1 MKNNNGEIM
10 NKLVVID
17 GNSLIN
23 RAFYALPLLS
33 NKDGEYSN
41 AVYGFVNMLIKII
54 QEQNPTHIAV
64 AFDYGKKTFRNGLFN
79 EYKGTRKPT
88 PTELKSQFP
97 ILKEILKLMN
107 IKFIEIEGIEA
118 DDIIG
123 VLTRK
128 FNYDTAIV
136 TGDKDSL
143 QLINDETEVWLTKKG
158 ITEIQV
164 MNTQTLKET
173 MGIEPYQVIEMKA
186 LMGDSS
192 DNIPGVPGVGEKTA
206 TDLLLKYQTLDG
218 VYEHIDEI
226 KGKLQEKLIANKDMA
241 YLSKQLATIITDYKI
256 DVNLDDFKYDFPF
269 SSEVYKFFEKYDFN
283 SLLKKPELFTDV
295 EIDKLFEQYS
305 ANVIEIESVNQ
316 LQEVVKYIEKAKRFN
331 FDIDENFYFAYDKN
345 CEYFINLQDGLFAK
359 VSYED
364 IINVLKPVFENK
376 DIKKTV
382 YDYKLLKHILAES
395 NVDLKGVD
403 FDCMLGDYLLFAGE
417 KQQTKND
424 LINQN
429 RLNEKYMSINL
440 FYLKESIEARLK
452 EKELYHLYY
461 DIEFPLI
468 EVLYDMECV
477 GFKIDTEVLEEL
489 SKKYAEELNELT
501 KQIYDVAGEE
511 FNINSSKQLAKILF
525 EKLGLSVKQNKK
537 MSTAIEILEQLYDM
551 HPIIPLIIRYRKIQK
566 LSTTYLE
573 AFKGIYDPK
582 TSIIHTVFNQT
593 LTATGRLSSSEPNLQ
608 NIPIRSE
615 EGKHLRKMFVSSFE
629 NGRLISADYSQIE
642 LRLLAHFSQDP
653 TLLNAYNENKDIHT
667 QTASEVFDVPFDM
680 VTSQMRRDAKAVNF
694 GIVYGISDYG
704 LAQNINSTRKQAK
717 EYIDKYFERYSK
729 VKEYM
734 NSNVQFVK
742 DFGYITSM
750 YGRRRIVKDI
760 YSSSYMSRM
769 FAERVAMNMPLQGTA
784 SDIIK
789 IAMNNVYRALKN
801 GGYKSKLILQV
812 HDELIIDSPIEE
824 VEEVSKLLKE
834 CMENAAQLSVPLI
847 VDVESGK
854 NWFEC

>member
-1 MKNNNGEIM
+1 MD
-10 NKLVVID
+10 KLVVID

-64 AFDYGKKTFRNGLFN
+64 AFDYGKKTFRNGMYA

-97 ILKEILKLMN
+97 ILKEVLGLMN
-107 IKFIEIEGIEA
+107 IKYIEVEGIEA

-128 FNYDTAIV
+128 FDYKSAIV

-143 QLINDETEVWLTKKG
+143 QLINDKTEVWLTKKG
-158 ITEIQV
+158 ITEIQF
-164 MNTQTLKET
+164 MTKDSLKET
-173 MGIEPYQVIEMKA
+173 MGIEPYQVIEMKS

-192 DNIPGVPGVGEKTA
+192 DNIPGVAGVGEKTA
-206 TDLLLKYQTLDG
+206 LDLLSKYQTLDG

-226 KGKLQEKLIANKDMA
+226 KGKLQEKLINSKDNA
-241 YLSKQLATIITDYKI
+241 YLSKELATIITDYQI
-256 DVNLDDFKYDFPF
+256 DVELDDFKYDYPF
-269 SSEVYKFFEKYDFN
+269 SKEVYAFFEKYDFN
-283 SLLKKPELFTDV
+283 SLLKKPELFDGV
-295 EIDKLFEQYS
+295 EVDPSFEQYS
-305 ANVIEIESVNQ
+305 ANIIEISDVET
-316 LQEVVKYIEKAKRFN
+316 LQNTIKYIEKAKKFN
-331 FDIDENFYFAYDKN
+331 FDIDKSFCFSYDKN
-345 CEYFINLQDGLFAK
+345 CEYVINFEDGFLAK
-359 VSYED
+359 LSYET
-364 IINVLKPVFENK
+364 VLKTLKPVFESEE
-376 DIKKTV
+376 IKKVV
-382 YDYKLLKHILAES
+382 YDCKLLKHQLAEY
-395 NVDLKGVD
+395 NITLNGVM
-403 FDCMLGDYLLFAGE
+403 FDCMLGEYLLFAGE
-417 KQQTKND
+417 KQQTKFD

-429 RLNEKYMSINL
+429 RLNEKYMSVNL
-440 FYLKESIEARLK
+440 FYLREDIDKRLK
-452 EKELYHLYY
+452 EKNLDKLYY
-461 DIEFPLI
+461 EIEFPLI

-477 GFKIDTEVLEEL
+477 GFKIDTNVLEEL
-489 SKKYAEELNELT
+489 SSKYSDELNELT
-501 KQIYDVAGEE
+501 QQIYLQAGEE
-511 FNINSSKQLAKILF
+511 FNINSSKQLATILF
-525 EKLGLSVKQNKK
+525 EKLGLNVKQNKK
-537 MSTAIEILEQLYDM
+537 MSTAIEILEQIYDM
-551 HPIIPLIIRYRKIQK
+551 HPIVPLIIRYRKIQK

-582 TSIIHTVFNQT
+582 TAIIHTMFNQT

-608 NIPIRSE
+608 NIPVRDE
-615 EGKHLRKMFVSSFE
+615 EGKFLRKMFVSSFE
-629 NGRLISADYSQIE
+629 GGKLISADYSQIE

-653 TLLNAYNENKDIHT
+653 TLLLAYNENKDIHT

-704 LAQNINSTRKQAK
+704 LAQNINCSRKQAK

-742 DFGYITSM
+742 DFGYITTL
-750 YGRRRIVKDI
+750 YGRRRIVRDI
-760 YSSSYMSRM
+760 YSSSYMARM

-789 IAMNNVYRALKN
+789 IAMNNVYKALKE

-812 HDELIIDSPIEE
+812 HDELIIDAPNEE
-824 VEEVSKLLKE
+824 VEKVKSLLKD

-847 VDVESGK
+847 VDVESGD

>member
-1 MKNNNGEIM
+1 MD
-10 NKLVVID
+10 KLVVID

-97 ILKEILKLMN
+97 ILKEILGLMN
-107 IKFIEIEGIEA
+107 IKYIEIEGIEA

-123 VLTRK
+123 VLSRK
-128 FNYDTAIV
+128 FDYKTAIV

-143 QLINDETEVWLTKKG
+143 QLINDSTEVWLTKKG
-158 ITEIQV
+158 ISEIQV
-164 MNTQTLKET
+164 MNNDTLKEN

-192 DNIPGVPGVGEKTA
+192 DNIPGVSGVGEKTA
-206 TDLLLKYQTLDG
+206 LDLLNKYQTLDG

-226 KGKLQEKLIANKDMA
+226 KGKLQEKLINSKDMA
-241 YLSKQLATIITDYKI
+241 YLSKQLATIITDYNI
-256 DVNLDDFKYDFPF
+256 DVSLDDFKYDFPF

-283 SLLKKPELFTDV
+283 SLLKKTELFDGV
-295 EIDKLFEQYS
+295 EVDKLFEQYS
-305 ANVIEIESVNQ
+305 ANTIELESINDV
-316 LQEVVKYIEKAKRFN
+316 LQTIKYIEKAKRFN
-331 FDIDENFYFAYDKN
+331 FDIGENFTFAYDKN
-345 CEYFINLQDGLFAK
+345 CEYIVNLQEGLLAK
-359 VSYED
+359 ISYEELLQT
-364 IINVLKPVFENK
+364 LKPVFENE

-382 YDYKLLKHILAES
+382 YDCKLLKHTLANSGIE
-395 NVDLKGVD
+395 LKGVD

-429 RLNEKYMSINL
+429 RLNENFMAVNL
-440 FYLKESIEARLK
+440 FYLKEGIETRLK
-452 EKELYHLYY
+452 EKELYKLYY
-461 DIEFPLI
+461 EIEFPLI

-477 GFKIDTEVLEEL
+477 GFKIDTNVLEEL
-489 SKKYAEELNELT
+489 AEKYAEELKELT
-501 KQIYDVAGEE
+501 EQIYLQSGEE
-511 FNINSSKQLAKILF
+511 FNINSSKQLAVVLF
-525 EKLGLSVKQNKK
+525 EKLGLNVKQNKK

-551 HPIIPLIIRYRKIQK
+551 HPIVPLLIRYRKIQK

-615 EGKHLRKMFVSSFE
+615 EGKFLRKMFVSSFE
-629 NGRLISADYSQIE
+629 NGKLVSADYSQIE
-642 LRLLAHFSQDP
+642 LRLLAHFSKDP
-653 TLLNAYNENKDIHT
+653 TLLKAYNENKDIHT

-680 VTSQMRRDAKAVNF
+680 ITSQMRRDAKAVNF

-704 LAQNINSTRKQAK
+704 LAQNIGTTRKQAK
-717 EYIDKYFERYSK
+717 EYIDKYFEKYSK

-760 YSSSYMSRM
+760 YSSSYMTRM

-789 IAMNNVYRALKN
+789 IAMNNVYRALKD
-801 GGYKSKLILQV
+801 GGFKSKLILQV
-812 HDELIIDSPIEE
+812 HDELIIDCPEDE
-824 VEEVSKLLKE
+824 VEKVSALLKE
-834 CMENAAQLSVPLI
+834 CMEGATELSVPLI
-847 VDVESGK
+847 VDVESGS

>member
-1 MKNNNGEIM
+1 MD
-10 NKLVVID
+10 KLVVID

-54 QEQNPTHIAV
+54 QEHNPTHIGV
-64 AFDYGKKTFRNGLFN
+64 AFDYGKKTFRNGMYA

-123 VLTRK
+123 VLSRK
-128 FNYDTAIV
+128 FDYKTVIV

-143 QLINDETEVWLTKKG
+143 QLINNDTEVWLTKKG
-158 ITEIQV
+158 ITEIQY
-164 MNTQTLKET
+164 MTEETLKEN
-173 MGIEPYQVIEMKA
+173 MGIEPYQVIEMKS

-192 DNIPGVPGVGEKTA
+192 DNIPGVAGVGEKTA
-206 TDLLLKYQTLDG
+206 LDLLNKYQTLDG

-226 KGKLQEKLIANKDMA
+226 KGKLQEKLINSKDNA

-256 DVNLDDFKYDFPF
+256 DVELDDFKYEFPF
-269 SSEVYKFFEKYDFN
+269 SKDVYAFFEKYDFN
-283 SLLKKPELFTDV
+283 SLLKKPELFNGV
-295 EIDKLFEQYS
+295 EIDEVFEQYS
-305 ANVIEIESVNQ
+305 ANLIEIADEETLKNTI
-316 LQEVVKYIEKAKRFN
+316 KFIEKAKKFN
-331 FDIDENFYFAYDKN
+331 FDIGENFSFAYDKN
-345 CEYFINLQDGLFAK
+345 CEYVINFEDGFLAK
-359 VSYED
+359 LSYET
-364 IINVLKPVFENK
+364 VLRTLKPVFENEE
-376 DIKKTV
+376 IKKVV
-382 YDYKLLKHILAES
+382 YDCKLLKHQLAEFDIKL
-395 NVDLKGVD
+395 NGVV
-403 FDCMLGDYLLFAGE
+403 FDCMLGEYLLFAGE
-417 KQQTKND
+417 KQQTKLD

-429 RLNEKYMSINL
+429 RLNDKYMSINL
-440 FYLKESIEARLK
+440 FYLKEDIEKRLK
-452 EKELYHLYY
+452 EKNLDKLYY
-461 DIEFPLI
+461 EIEFPLI
-468 EVLYDMECV
+468 DVLYDMECV
-477 GFKIDTEVLEEL
+477 GFKIDTNVLEEL
-489 SKKYAEELNELT
+489 SAKYSEELNELT
-501 KQIYDVAGEE
+501 KEIYLQAGEE
-511 FNINSSKQLAKILF
+511 FNVNSSKQLAVILF
-525 EKLGLSVKQNKK
+525 EKLGLNVKQNKK
-537 MSTAIEILEQLYDM
+537 MSTAIEILEQIYDM
-551 HPIIPLIIRYRKIQK
+551 HPIVPLIIRYRKIQK

-582 TSIIHTVFNQT
+582 TAIIHTMFNQT

-608 NIPIRSE
+608 NIPVRDE
-615 EGKHLRKMFVSSFE
+615 EGKFLRKMFVSSFE
-629 NGRLISADYSQIE
+629 GGKLISADYSQIE

-653 TLLNAYNENKDIHT
+653 TLLSAYIENKDIHT

-704 LAQNINSTRKQAK
+704 LAQNINCSRKQAK

-742 DFGYITSM
+742 DFGYITTL
-750 YGRRRIVKDI
+750 YGRRRIVRDI
-760 YSSSYMSRM
+760 YSSSYMARM

-789 IAMNNVYRALKN
+789 IAMNNVYNALKA
-801 GGYKSKLILQV
+801 GEYKSKLILQV
-812 HDELIIDSPIEE
+812 HDELIIDAPSDE
-824 VEEVSKLLKE
+824 VEKVMDLLKN
-834 CMENAAQLSVPLI
+834 CMEKAVELSVPLT
-847 VDVESGK
+847 VDVSSGD